1 MTSTPRT
8 TDEPCGLNSPL
19 LRAVQE
25 RNEAREMV
33 KRLLY
38 SVALSNDS
46 IERDDALLEAFRATR
61 QWKDA
66 GHVG

>member
-1 MTSTPRT
+1 MIAPTLDSAI
-8 TDEPCGLNSPL
+8 
-19 LRAVQE
+19 LRLVKE

-46 IERDDALLEAFRATR
+46 IDRDDALLEAFRATR
-61 QWKDA
+61 QWKEA